1 MFIERQLVTY
11 VKKKKNKNLFFKIF
25 IFILIIASLVG
36 GFMGYIYMS
45 DKNDEAT
52 VIMTLN
58 YENSSSGLNP
68 DSSKFNLRFFKCDEV
83 LDEAL
88 KNSDMSEY
96 LTKTE
101 LSSFIKIK
109 GVSSKPID
117 VEAETKYIDSTYK
130 ITLVLPEKYAGFTTS
145 KKMLG
150 EICKAYKEWF
160 VSSYVI
166 DSKALVIDVEN
177 IENMEYSMIS
187 SYFDMIVTRGK
198 NYLSQKEESTTAF
211 TGEDG
216 TTWKSLRQ
224 ELSNLTEYDIKT
236 FNQYIWENGIAKDK
250 SWAITVLQQKNKD
263 LAIDY
268 ELYLANVDKYSL
280 VVDEYRNEM
289 TSSVLIPTYDD
300 TEQFYMSRTKTG
312 IDDLSKSMDNYLG
325 EATALREKIDLN
337 SDKVMKLENSAITNT
352 EKADIM
358 LLDIQEKVIDIFGRI
373 RELDEEYV
381 KEKTDDYV
389 QYTFIEDSN
398 IIPFLSMAIAEE
410 TKEVYRG

>member
-1 MFIERQLVTY
+1 MF
-11 VKKKKNKNLFFKIF
+11 
-25 IFILIIASLVG
+25 AG
-36 GFMGYIYMS
+36 GFLGYVYLS
-45 DKNDEAT
+45 SKNDEAS

-83 LDEAL
+83 LEEAL
-88 KNSDMSEY
+88 KHTEMEEY

-130 ITLVLPEKYAGFTTS
+130 ITLVLPEKYKGFTS
-145 KKMLG
+145 AKKLLG

-166 DSKALVIDVEN
+166 DSKALVIDIED

-187 SYFDMIVTRGK
+187 SYFDMIVARGK
-198 NYLSQKEESTTAF
+198 NYLSQKEESTSAF

-236 FNQYIWENGIAKDK
+236 FNQYIWENGIAKDRA
-250 SWAITVLQQKNKD
+250 WAITILEQKNED

-268 ELYLANVDKYSL
+268 KLYLANVEKYGL

-325 EATALREKIDLN
+325 DATALKEKIDLN
-337 SDKVMKLENSAITNT
+337 SDRIKKLETSTMDTT
-352 EKADIM
+352 EKAEIM
-358 LLDIQEKVIDIFGRI
+358 ISNIQKKVVDVFERIKKLDK
-373 RELDEEYV
+373 EYV

-389 QYTFIEDSN
+389 QYTFVEDSN
-398 IIPFLSMAIAEE
+398 IIPFLSVVIN
-410 TKEVYRG
+410 

>member
-1 MFIERQLVTY
+1 MRFT
-11 VKKKKNKNLFFKIF
+11 KKKKEKGKIKK
-25 IFILIIASLVG
+25 ILLRFLVLVLIAAMFAG
-36 GFMGYIYMS
+36 GFMGYIYLS
-45 DKNDEAT
+45 NQNDEAT

-83 LDEAL
+83 LNEAL
-88 KNSDMSEY
+88 KNAEMTEY
-96 LTKTE
+96 LTKAE

-117 VEAETKYIDSTYK
+117 VEADTKYIDSTYK
-130 ITLVLPEKYAGFTTS
+130 IKLVLPEKYKGFTTA
-145 KKMLG
+145 KKLLG

-166 DSKALVIDVEN
+166 DSKALVIDVESV
-177 IENMEYSMIS
+177 ENMEYSMIS
-187 SYFDMIVTRGK
+187 SYFDMIVARGK
-198 NYLSQKEESTTAF
+198 NYLSQKEETTSAF

-250 SWAITVLQQKNKD
+250 SWAITILKQKNED

-268 ELYLANVDKYSL
+268 NLYLANVDKYGL

-312 IDDLSKSMDNYLG
+312 IDDLSKSMDRYLG
-325 EATALREKIDLN
+325 DATALKEKIDLN
-337 SDKVMKLENSAITNT
+337 SDKIKKLETSTIEST

-358 LLDIQEKVIDIFGRI
+358 IFSIQKKVVDVFERI
-373 RELDEEYV
+373 KKLDEEYV

-389 QYTFIEDSN
+389 QYTFVENSSA
-398 IIPFLSMAIAEE
+398 IPFLSVLIS
-410 TKEVYRG
+410 K